1 MFVHQT
7 VPLQDKMM
15 VIAPLAHILT

>member
-1 MFVHQT
+1 MFVHQI

-15 VIAPLAHILT
+15 AIAPLAHILT